1 VVDVRNGKPSLQDS
15 IFLLIIGWP
24 IALALGQSR
33 TKVGPVLPFTGFALS
48 LFSNR
53 LVNMAEDIIPS
64 ETLLDK
70 GKSYV
75 DKNVVRLKT
84 LSKLLQFI
92 KSGFKIVL
100 LLGSIVLCLF

>member
-1 VVDVRNGKPSLQDS
+1 
-15 IFLLIIGWP
+15 
-24 IALALGQSR
+24 
-33 TKVGPVLPFTGFALS
+33 
-48 LFSNR
+48 
-53 LVNMAEDIIPS
+53 MAEDIIPS